1 MKKQL
6 LIVGMFIVL
15 VTAGLSGCIQQTVT
29 QQVENKEPIIEEC
42 KYEFLDWMN
51 SLKVYFTSYA
61 DDSDGEI
68 VSYHWAISDGST
80 YDEQDFLHAFGDS
93 GIYSVTLTVTDD
105 DGAEDSETIFVEII

>member
-1 MKKQL
+1 MEKQL
-6 LIVGMFIVL
+6 LIVGVFIML
-15 VTAGLSGCIQQTVT
+15 VTVGLSGCTQQTVT

-61 DDSDGEI
+61 NDFDGEI
-68 VSYHWAISDGST
+68 VSYHWVISDGST
-80 YDEQDFLHAFGDS
+80 YDKQDFLHAFENS